1 MADAS
6 HTSFLPP
13 ILTFCAGAVLAVPL
27 FRRLGQS
34 AVLGYLAAGIVIGPS
49 VLEVIKD
56 PDTIR
61 GTAEIGVVLLLFLV
75 GLELQPERLYSMRK
89 DILGAGLAQMTLSAG
104 LIGAVAW
111 GFGFSVGGSVAV
123 GLALALSAT
132 SIALQLLEER
142 GDGSEAYG
150 RRTFSILLFQD
161 ISIAPAL
168 ALLPLISGVVLV
180 ALISPVMLGGLVFS
194 GKSLQ
199 PKFSKLNPLPGIK
212 RMFSAQTGAELL
224 KAILKTI
231 LVGSVTGFF
240 LWHHWPQMMRLMAE
254 SPITAMGNAMDLV
267 GLCALLVVL
276 GVIPMVGFDVFF
288 QIFSHLKKLR
298 MSRQDI
304 RDEFKQSEGDPHVKG
319 RIRQM
324 QRAAA
329 RRRMMADVPKADVIV
344 NNPTH
349 YSVALQYD
357 ENKMSAPKVVAKGA
371 GLVALRIREIG
382 AENNVPTLEAPPLA
396 RALYRH
402 AEIGQ
407 QIPGQLYAAVAEVLA
422 WVWQL
427 KRWRLAGG
435 QRPVQPTHLPVP
447 EALDFINEKPTHE

>member
-1 MADAS
+1 MSDESDDKTEAPTPHRLEKAREEGQIPRS
-6 HTSFLPP
+6 RELTSLL
-13 ILTFCAGAVLAVPL
+13 ILLVGVSVIWFGGVSLA
-27 FRRLGQS
+27 RRLSG
-34 AVLGYLAAGIVIGPS
+34 
-49 VLEVIKD
+49 
-56 PDTIR
+56 
-61 GTAEIGVVLLLFLV
+61 
-75 GLELQPERLYSMRK
+75 M
-89 DILGAGLAQMTLSAG
+89 LSAG
-104 LIGAVAW
+104 LH
-111 GFGFSVGGSVAV
+111 FDH
-123 GLALALSAT
+123 
-132 SIALQLLEER
+132 SIINDPNLILGQI
-142 GDGSEAYG
+142 
-150 RRTFSILLFQD
+150 ILL
-161 ISIAPAL
+161 IREAML

-180 ALISPVMLGGLVFS
+180 ALISPVM
-194 GKSLQ
+194 
-199 PKFSKLNPLPGIK
+199 
-212 RMFSAQTGAELL
+212 
-224 KAILKTI
+224 
-231 LVGSVTGFF
+231 
-240 LWHHWPQMMRLMAE
+240 
-254 SPITAMGNAMDLV
+254 
-267 GLCALLVVL
+267 LVVL